1 MASTMQFTIGVAPD
15 TLQPNQFPLESEK
28 FADNGAWFAQYAR
41 WITFNFYN
49 YNIRNVFPD
58 SAYSYNVC
66 SDILENFSYYFGEQR
81 NKIFAYAAQLP
92 SGESV
97 PAPFIAGHQI
107 RNFVDNMLG
116 NITTIVKPIGESISA
131 KNLDYESI
139 LDKQVKYT
147 MARMAVKAKPMMDEL
162 KARGIEFN
170 PTEKQYSS
178 ETEIDEDEESDVDSY
193 EDAAIKIARS
203 IYYEE
208 DLKNQFST
216 QDALH
221 QLVGGISGTIIEP
234 KFGKVSH
241 THVPSFNAIY
251 DYRAKDNWG
260 KDALIGGAVILMT
273 PEEIAL
279 ECGDMTDEELQ
290 QLRYMAKSGNSDA
303 LLFRSTLNA
312 GWNNITWWGN
322 DGRIAVVKAY
332 WICKRDL
339 LNHRSVN
346 ALGQRKHKIYSSNE
360 SYQTNDKEN
369 VFDKFGNQTYD
380 KRGNPVTKTVHK
392 MGNEIRGEDYTW
404 DVCTTMLIGNMW
416 AKKSGY
422 VDYVVRDKKG
432 FPQLPFQFFSHNLV
446 NGFTKSIVSRL
457 KPLEA
462 EYDRIM
468 LKIREKMGR
477 DYGRVFILNGKKMGI
492 SDTIEILRDW
502 KTSGVSVTAGDQ
514 TYVNPDNEKLVETI
528 DGTLE
533 NIQPYIQ
540 MLEILR
546 REMQQTV
553 SISDYALG
561 LQTDTVGKGVQ
572 AQSVMNST
580 IANLPF
586 FDGLVEFYRKKIQ
599 YSFELAKQF
608 IKTGHYAVVVSE
620 TQVELL
626 NVSKDT
632 LSKDIGIYIVENDP
646 LNEEDKKFLRD
657 YLFNLSQNAQVMQAM
672 GIEPV
677 QVLDLIESYTYKSG
691 KKNFKRAIEYNKS
704 KYMEQQA
711 AQQQAEQ
718 QGNAEQEQKIMQMQA
733 IIEKFKEDNN
743 NWRTQQNNETKLLL
757 QQNQN
762 IMDAIQIIS
771 DNYPVNPLLAQQ
783 QPQEAAQQ

>member
-1 MASTMQFTIGVAPD
+1 MATTMEFTVGIAPD
-15 TLQPNQFPLESEK
+15 TLQPDQFPLESEK
-28 FADNGAWFAQYAR
+28 FAEGGKWFAQYAR

-58 SAYSYNVC
+58 SAYSYNIC
-66 SDILENFSYYFGEQR
+66 NDILENFSYYFGEQR

-97 PAPFIAGHQI
+97 PAPYIAGHQI

-116 NITTIVKPIGESISA
+116 NIAQIVKPIGESISA

-139 LDKQVKYT
+139 LDKQVKYD
-147 MARMAVKAKPMMDEL
+147 MARMAVKAKPMMEEL
-162 KARGIEFN
+162 KARGVEFN
-170 PTEKQYSS
+170 PSEKDFS
-178 ETEIDEDEESDVDSY
+178 TEDEVDEAEENDVDQY

-208 DLKNQFST
+208 DLKNQFT
-216 QDALH
+216 AQDALH
-221 QLVGGISGTIIEP
+221 QLCGGVSGTIIEP

-241 THVPSFNAIY
+241 THVPSFNCIY
-251 DYRAKDNWG
+251 DYRSKDNWG

-279 ECGDMTDEELQ
+279 ECGDLTDDELQ
-290 QLRYMAKSGNSDA
+290 KLRYMAKSGNNDA

-332 WICKRDL
+332 WVCKRDL
-339 LNHRSVN
+339 LNHRSTN
-346 ALGQRKHKIYSSNE
+346 ALGQKRHKIYSKDKQ
-360 SYQTNDKEN
+360 YQTDDKEN
-369 VFDKFGNQTYD
+369 VMDGFGNQVYD
-380 KRGNPVTKTVHK
+380 KQGNPVIKTVHK
-392 MGNEIRGEDYTW
+392 SGDAIRGEDYTW
-404 DVCTTMLIGNMW
+404 DVCTAMLIGNMW
-416 AKKSGY
+416 VKKYGY

-432 FPQLPFQFFSHNLV
+432 FPQLPFQFFAHNLV
-446 NGFTKSIVSRL
+446 NGFTKSVVARL

-477 DYGRVFILNGKKMGI
+477 DYGRVFVLNGKKMGI
-492 SDTIEILRDW
+492 SDAIEILRDW

-514 TYVNPDNEKLVETI
+514 TYMSQDNEKLIETV

-561 LQTDTVGKGVQ
+561 MQTDTVGKGVQ

-586 FDGLVEFYRKKIQ
+586 YDGMTEWWRKKIQ

-608 IKTGHYAVVVSE
+608 IKEGHYAVVVSE

-626 NVSKDT
+626 NVTKDT
-632 LSKDIGIYIVENDP
+632 LSKDMGLFIVENDP

-677 QVLDLIESYTYKSG
+677 QVLDLIESYTYKLG
-691 KKNFKRAIEYNKS
+691 KKNFKRAIERNKE
-704 KYMEQQA
+704 KYLELQA
-711 AQQQAEQ
+711 QQQQAEQ
-718 QGNAEQEQKIMQMQA
+718 EGGAAQQQQMMMMQA
-733 IIEKFKEDNN
+733 IIEKFKEDNSN
-743 NWRTQQNNETKLLL
+743 YRNQQNNETKLLL
-757 QQNQN
+757 QQNKD
-762 IMDAIQIIS
+762 IMESIKIIS
-771 DNYPVNPLLAQQ
+771 DNYPVNPILEQAQQ
-783 QPQEAAQQ
+783 Q